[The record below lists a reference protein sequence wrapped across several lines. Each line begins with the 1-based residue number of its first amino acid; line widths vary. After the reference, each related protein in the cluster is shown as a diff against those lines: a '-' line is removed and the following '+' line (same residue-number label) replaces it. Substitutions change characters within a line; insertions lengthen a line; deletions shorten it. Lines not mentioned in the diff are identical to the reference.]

1 MSEAEFD
8 YLLET
13 VRAEIAADVR
23 DDLRSEEM
31 FFRPIPVAANDNEGA
46 WPMIPFPDGWGASC

>member
-13 VRAEIAADVR
+13 VRAEIEADVR
-23 DDLRSEEM
+23 DDLRSQEM
-31 FFRPIPVAANDNEGA
+31 FFARFRPLRTTMTALGR
-46 WPMIPFPDGWGASC
+46 